1 MLKRIIVG
9 STIAAAGWAA
19 FYAAGRWR
27 ATWGVDPLETKRPL
41 PGDDLVPVAAAVDT
55 RGITIDAPPSAVW
68 PWLVQMGYGRAG
80 WYSYD
85 RLDMR
90 GRSADGIH
98 PEWQALAVGDIL
110 PTDPGGGFVVRELV
124 PERALVVFADS
135 DLVAEQRGTAGVE
148 LPAGEAPGLAASGRF
163 MGAAMPPR
171 FGASWAFVLEPV
183 GDAQTRLIE
192 RVRFGMDGDSRG
204 SRVLGPT
211 LGFGVF
217 VMIQRQLRGIR
228 ERVEAAARAPVPV
241 MAAPETEV
249 PAPETGPVPATAAT
263 A

>member
-9 STIAAAGWAA
+9 TSLAAAGWAA
-19 FYAAGRWR
+19 FYAANRWWS
-27 ATWGVDPLETKRPL
+27 TWGLDPDEATKAL
-41 PGDDLVPVAAAVDT
+41 PGDELVPVAATVET

-90 GRSADGIH
+90 GHSADEIH
-98 PEWQALAVGDIL
+98 PEWQSLGLGDLL

-124 PERALVVFADS
+124 PERALVVLADS
-135 DLVAEQRGTAGVE
+135 DLMAQQRGGRDVE
-148 LPAGEAPGLAASGRF
+148 LRMDETPGLAASGRF

-171 FGASWAFVLEPV
+171 FAASWAFVLEPV
-183 GDAQTRLIE
+183 GKDRTRLIE
-192 RVRFGMDGDSRG
+192 RVRFAAVGETAG
-204 SRVLGPT
+204 SRWLGPV

-217 VMIQRQLRGIR
+217 VMLQRQMVGIR
-228 ERVEAAARAPVPV
+228 ERAGRLARKSGAIAGTTAREPVPV
-241 MAAPETEV
+241 MT
-249 PAPETGPVPATAAT
+249 PAPTPVG
-263 A
+263 